1 MKPERVLL
9 VDDEEAFLLGA
20 VAVLSRTGRQVD
32 TADSLEEAERL
43 LGRYEYEAV
52 ITDLRLAGTEGE
64 EGLEIASFVRSY
76 CPKTKLILIT
86 AYGDEEVK
94 KSAMALG
101 VDHYFEKPV
110 RFDLLEKALDE
121 GNGRK
126 NSGKET

>member
-1 MKPERVLL
+1 MKRERVLV

-20 VAVLSRTGRQVD
+20 GAVLSRTGRKVD
-32 TADSLEEAERL
+32 TADSLAEAERL
-43 LGRYEYEAV
+43 LGRNEYEAV

-64 EGLEIASFVRSY
+64 EGLKIAGFVRSY

-94 KSAMALG
+94 RSAMALG

-121 GNGRK
+121 GNGRDG
-126 NSGKET
+126 SRKEA